1 MNLSKI
7 AGIFFVAFAVLAAGC
22 SKKNANSDLLSQI
35 KEKGE
40 MTIATEGTW
49 APWTFHDE
57 SDKLV
62 GFDVE
67 VAQKI
72 AEKIGVKANFVEV
85 EWDGIFAG
93 IDSKRYDLTANGV
106 EITEERAQKYD
117 FSVPYCYIYTA
128 IIVRGDNDSIHS
140 FEDLKGKQTANTLAS
155 TYANLAESYGAHAV
169 GVDDLNQTL
178 QLVLEGRVD
187 ATLNADI
194 SFYDYMKAHPEA
206 NLKIVARTPESSQ
219 VAIPLRKDGTTSTLM
234 TEINKAIEELRADGT
249 LAEISRKYFGE
260 DFSEKK

>member
-1 MNLSKI
+1 MKIFKILSV
-7 AGIFFVAFAVLAAGC
+7 FYFTVFAICGC
-22 SKKNANSDLLSQI
+22 AKKTSGDELLGEI
-35 KEKGE
+35 KKKGE
-40 MTIATEGTW
+40 MVIATEGTW

-57 SDKLV
+57 KDLLT
-62 GFDVE
+62 GFDIE
-67 VAQKI
+67 VARKI

-93 IDSKRYDLTANGV
+93 IDSKRYDLAANGV
-106 EITEERAQKYD
+106 EITPERAQKYD
-117 FSVPYCYIYTA
+117 FSEPYCYIYTA

-194 SFYDYMKAHPEA
+194 SFYDYMKVHPDA
-206 NLKIVARTPESSQ
+206 NLKIVARTKDSSQ
-219 VAIPLRKDGTTSTLM
+219 VAIPLRKNETTQSLLK
-234 TEINKAIEELRADGT
+234 EINSAILELRRDGT
-249 LAEISRKYFGE
+249 LSELSKKFFGE
-260 DFSEKK
+260 DFSNKK